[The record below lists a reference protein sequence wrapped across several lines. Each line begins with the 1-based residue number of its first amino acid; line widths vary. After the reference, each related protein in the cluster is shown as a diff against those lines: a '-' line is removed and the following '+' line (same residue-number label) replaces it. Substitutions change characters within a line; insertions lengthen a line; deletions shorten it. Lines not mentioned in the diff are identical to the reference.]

1 MSLEEFCEAT
11 IPSAGSRRRSSDDVY
26 VDIERHD
33 GKRRC
38 HRAAAAAAAAA
49 EEEVTTTTIIT
60 AEPTT
65 RAIGKLRAGEALVLG
80 WAQGLAKTG
89 RVAKG
94 DEMRLVCEL
103 AGIEQQ
109 AVCQL
114 VSSLVGVSLRN
125 GDHAS
130 DSDSWQAVCDSSAL
144 ESATRVMMVDPPTNE
159 LVEAVSAMTDGLSK
173 YVRAHG
179 ADSDTGGENSRCE
192 PSSTVENGSG
202 NGTVIGDN
210 IGTTKNG
217 DGDFNALSH
226 PGASGNS
233 SPSRSSSRTNMNGRR
248 KRSISSISSSN
259 TANINSKKESSS
271 RKRRASAKVRVDNKP
286 APEVTTA
293 CMGEFTPEMMA
304 IADKGFQ
311 PMAIQRTEALPAH
324 SVVSVRKGSQKQGVH
339 EYNIEGYPVPM
350 DPELWL
356 AQAKVVYSGPG
367 VEVINRMQK
376 STCLVER
383 VMGPYMCNGC
393 MRRQAEDVC
402 RFTNIRVIT
411 EVRFGGS
418 KKAKDFRFLLTPTL
432 ISSPDIQPHPVVIS
446 ALGTTSEVL
455 RGGGNA
461 QWEEFYMVHTA
472 ASGLVSDL
480 GRELSVVAA
489 EEPHH
494 GGEIEY
500 GVHPQLGCSAAPCVL
515 RPTVGGSRQLCDICA
530 SSILC
535 AYYLCSMCAMEVC
548 IRCFGEWNDSS
559 IGRRVNIGKT
569 SFESGLPRIARCK
582 RIRPHGGSGQFSA
595 KHRRSQFVRMSV
607 VAPNDVLAVAAKT
620 RAVLALGGTIGK
632 AELFD
637 CSGAGGAS
645 AEFDA
650 RIASIQQR
658 AGDLEEWELAPVYV
672 DADELSLSDF
682 SRLWRRGVVI
692 VVRGLLPAMES
703 ELWRP
708 EWWIRHAGFQDVS
721 VWDCASGTALPDTW
735 PLRDFFRLFDGDDTY
750 VHLFANDPSDGGGEG
765 SGNSGNGKD
774 DGNSSGKD
782 DGTGASEGEHAPESM
797 PEPAPE
803 PASESESAPE
813 PEPGVDATV
822 SPEER
827 AASAL
832 WKKRARLVRNRI
844 LKLKDWPPADD
855 FAAVLPDHFARMMEA
870 LPFPAYTRR
879 DGRLNM
885 AARLPPDHVPP
896 DLGPKMYCAYAS
908 SDGAGGAGTTNL
920 HCDAADAV
928 NIMAYAAP
936 LPPSAPADTGAGAG
950 GFAGVDSSAAADT
963 SVVAGADASAPAN
976 AGIDAD
982 ADAGDGANA
991 NSSAAGDTSTG
1002 ADVDASADAAADDVP
1017 VCAAAW
1023 DIYPPSAAGALRA
1036 FIGSTT
1042 LGDPIHNQAAFL
1054 TRPDR
1059 QRLFHESGAR
1069 CYRVHQNPGDAVF
1082 VPAGSA
1088 HQVVNYA
1095 NAVKVAM
1102 DFVSPERIS
1111 HCRRLAAEFRALP
1124 PAHPR
1129 SVDLLQLSSILW
1141 WALVNGKCD

>member
-1 MSLEEFCEAT
+1 MSLEEFCEST
-11 IPSAGSRRRSSDDVY
+11 ISSAGSRRRSSDDVY
-26 VDIERHD
+26 VDIERHG

-38 HRAAAAAAAAA
+38 HRVAA
-49 EEEVTTTTIIT
+49 EEAAEETTTTIIT
-60 AEPTT
+60 EEPTT
-65 RAIGKLRAGEALVLG
+65 QAVGKLQAGEALVVG

-89 RVAKG
+89 RIAKG
-94 DEMRLVCEL
+94 EEMRLVCEL

-109 AVCQL
+109 TVCQL

-130 DSDSWQAVCDSSAL
+130 DSDSWQAVCDPRAL
-144 ESATRVMMVDPPTNE
+144 ESATRMMLADPSSNE
-159 LVEAVSAMTDGLSK
+159 LVEAVSAMSDGLSK
-173 YVRAHG
+173 YVRTHG
-179 ADSDTGGENSRCE
+179 ADSDTGRENSRCE
-192 PSSTVENGSG
+192 PSSTVEDGSG
-202 NGTVIGDN
+202 NGTVIDDN
-210 IGTTKNG
+210 VGTSKDG
-217 DGDFNALSH
+217 DGDSSALSH
-226 PGASGNS
+226 PDASGNS
-233 SPSRSSSRTNMNGRR
+233 SPTRSSGRTNKNCRR

-259 TANINSKKESSS
+259 TATTNINSKAKSSS
-271 RKRRASAKVRVDNKP
+271 RKRRTSAKVRVNNTP
-286 APEVTTA
+286 APEITPVR
-293 CMGEFTPEMMA
+293 MEEFTPEMMA
-304 IADKGFQ
+304 IADKDFE
-311 PMAIQRTEALPAH
+311 PMAVQRTKALPAH
-324 SVVSVRKGSQKQGVH
+324 SVVCVRKGSQKQGMH
-339 EYNIEGYPVPM
+339 EYKINGYPVPM

-356 AQAKVVYSGPG
+356 AQAKAVYSGPG
-367 VEVINRMQK
+367 VEVINRMQT

-383 VMGPYMCNGC
+383 VMGLYMCNGC

-411 EVRFGGS
+411 EVNFGGS
-418 KKAKDFRFLLTPTL
+418 TKANSPRFLLTPTL
-432 ISSPDIQPHPVVIS
+432 MSSPDIRPHPVVVS

-455 RGGGNA
+455 RKGGNA
-461 QWEEFYMVHTA
+461 QWEEFYMIHTA
-472 ASGLVSDL
+472 AIGLVSDL
-480 GRELSVVAA
+480 DRELSVVAA
-489 EEPHH
+489 EKPHH

-515 RPTVGGSRQLCDICA
+515 RRTVGGSRQLCDTCA

-535 AYYLCSMCAMEVC
+535 AYYMCSMCAMEVC

-559 IGRRVNIGKT
+559 IGGRVAAGK
-569 SFESGLPRIARCK
+569 SNYESGLPRIARCK
-582 RIRPHGGSGQFSA
+582 RIRPHGGSGQLSA

-607 VAPNDVLAVAAKT
+607 VAPDDVLSVAAKT

-721 VWDCASGTALPDTW
+721 VWDCAKGTALPDTW

-750 VHLFANDPSDGGGEG
+750 AHLFASDSGDGEESG
-765 SGNSGNGKD
+765 SGNSGNS
-774 DGNSSGKD
+774 NGKD
-782 DGTGASEGEHAPESM
+782 DGTSGGEPVPESV

-803 PASESESAPE
+803 PAFE
-813 PEPGVDATV
+813 PSPGADAAV
-822 SPEER
+822 SPKER

-844 LKLKDWPPADD
+844 LKLKDWPPSDD
-855 FAAVLPDHFARMMEA
+855 FASVLPDHFARMMEA

-885 AARLPPDHVPP
+885 AARLPSDHVPP

-908 SDGAGGAGTTNL
+908 SDDAGGAGTTNL

-936 LPPSAPADTGAGAG
+936 LPASAPVDTSASASANASANASADADSFIVADTCASAC
-950 GFAGVDSSAAADT
+950 AGVDSR
-963 SVVAGADASAPAN
+963 
-976 AGIDAD
+976 AD
-982 ADAGDGANA
+982 ADAGNVVVADLPAAADANAVTGAGAATDAPANGGDGA
-991 NSSAAGDTSTG
+991 G
-1002 ADVDASADAAADDVP
+1002 ADLSAADDVP

-1023 DIYPPSAAGALRA
+1023 DIYPPSTAGALRA
-1036 FIGSTT
+1036 FIGNTT
-1042 LGDPIHNQAAFL
+1042 HGDPIHNQAAFL

-1059 QRLFHESGAR
+1059 QRLFRESGAR

-1124 PAHPR
+1124 PSHPR